1 MPNMGETRVNKI
13 FLGGG
18 GGNRIFLGKD
28 GLNQNSRIRV
38 DLNSFHSRNPT
49 PESGLWQEW
58 GENEQYLRIGEGS
71 IFSFFNSS
79 FQTTVLKWTFPMRW
93 PPEWISGRA
102 FVVWRVADMVVA
114 STEDDLLLDSCKQF
128 KFISNRR
135 SVFFGIL
142 D

>member
-1 MPNMGETRVNKI
+1 MPNMGETGGNKI

-18 GGNRIFLGKD
+18 GGNKIFLGKD

-58 GENEQYLRIGEGS
+58 GENEQYLKIGECS
-71 IFSFFNSS
+71 IFSLFNSS

-93 PPEWISGRA
+93 LPEWISGRA
-102 FVVWRVADMVVA
+102 FVVWRAADMEVA
-114 STEDDLLLDSCKQF
+114 SIEDDLLLDSCKQF